1 MICFC
6 DLKVRANILFP
17 NKTLL
22 LDREDFVFS
31 VKGHP
36 LERPLVLVI
45 FSPSEQYEE
54 TPPPCGRC
62 YKLHDDTETKP
73 IFRRRT
79 VPIIHRGNMADTRE
93 KGLQDYRKRLLEH
106 KEIDGRLKEC
116 K

>member
-1 MICFC
+1 M
-6 DLKVRANILFP
+6 RGNILFP
-17 NKTLL
+17 NKISL

-45 FSPSEQYEE
+45 VSSSEKYEG
-54 TPPPCGRC
+54 TLPPCGRC
-62 YKLHDDTETKP
+62 EKLHDDTETKH